1 MDLTEIKN
9 LIELAKESG
18 INELEV
24 AEKTGEGKKHI
35 RIVVASATSP
45 APAAVA
51 TPSAQAETPS
61 PPPLEETGNA
71 VVAPLSGTFYRA
83 PAPGEPPFVKVGD
96 RVAVGDALCIIESMK
111 MMNRVRSEQAGEVA
125 AVLVENGQAIETGTA
140 LFRLV

>member
-35 RIVVASATSP
+35 RIVVASASSP
-45 APAAVA
+45 VPAAIA
-51 TPSAQAETPS
+51 APSAQTEAPS
-61 PPPLEETGNA
+61 PHQEEAGNA

>member
-9 LIELAKESG
+9 LIELAKEAG
-18 INELEV
+18 INELDV

-35 RIVVASATSP
+35 RIVVASASSP
-45 APAAVA
+45 VPAAIA
-51 TPSAQAETPS
+51 APGTQTEAPS
-61 PPPLEETGNA
+61 PHQEETGNA